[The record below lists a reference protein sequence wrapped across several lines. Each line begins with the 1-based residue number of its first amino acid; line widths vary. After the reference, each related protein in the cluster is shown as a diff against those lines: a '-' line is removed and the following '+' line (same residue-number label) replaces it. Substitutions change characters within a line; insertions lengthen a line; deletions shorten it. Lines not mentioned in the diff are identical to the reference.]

1 MKMNMKD
8 MITFGSIVK
17 FRDGRL
23 AVALRDIDPEK
34 DPHTYIFY
42 GLKQLSTS
50 YVNRGGII
58 RLDAYDDNLNSKE
71 GGGLSSYDIMA
82 IAAPVYRGFNG
93 SRMAVEFIKT
103 MFGFVLEDDI
113 SWIWK
118 REDVIEVT
126 MEAVEKKFGCKVK
139 IVKEEN

>member
-1 MKMNMKD
+1 MNMKD

-42 GLKQLSTS
+42 GLNGTS
-50 YVNRGGII
+50 FTIVSRTGII
-58 RLDAYDDNLNSKE
+58 SLDAYDDCLNNKE
-71 GGGLSSYDIMA
+71 GGILSRYDIMA
-82 IAAPVYRGFNG
+82 IAAPVYCGFNG

-103 MFGFVLEDDI
+103 MFGFVSEDDI

-118 REDVIEVT
+118 REDVREVT
-126 MEAVEKKFGCKVK
+126 MAEVEEQFGCKIK